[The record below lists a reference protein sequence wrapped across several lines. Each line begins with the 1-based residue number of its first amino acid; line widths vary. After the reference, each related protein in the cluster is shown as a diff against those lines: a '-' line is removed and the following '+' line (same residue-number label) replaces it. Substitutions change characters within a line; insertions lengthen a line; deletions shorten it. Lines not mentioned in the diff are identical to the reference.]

1 MYSKAKQRLTALVG
15 DHDHNILKD
24 GLTGIE
30 KESLRVGADG
40 SIAQTPHPAVLGSA
54 LTHPSITT
62 DYSEAL
68 LEFITPP
75 LESAGA
81 ALDYLRDLQHFVYM
95 KLDGELLW
103 SSSMPCVVQ

>member
-15 DHDHNILKD
+15 DHDHNILKG

-54 LTHPSITT
+54 LTHHSITT
-62 DYSEAL
+62 RWNRPL
-68 LEFITPP
+68 PPWITCGNC
-75 LESAGA
+75 SI
-81 ALDYLRDLQHFVYM
+81 
-95 KLDGELLW
+95 
-103 SSSMPCVVQ
+103 SST